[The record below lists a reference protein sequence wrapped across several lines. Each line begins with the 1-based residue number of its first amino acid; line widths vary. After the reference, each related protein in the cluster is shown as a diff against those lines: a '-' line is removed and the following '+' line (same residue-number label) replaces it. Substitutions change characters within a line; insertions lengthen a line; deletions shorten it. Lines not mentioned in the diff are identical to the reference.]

1 MSERAI
7 WRVED
12 LEVFRRAYRLSLEVH
27 RASLEFPRIEQFA
40 LADQVRR
47 SSKSICANLAEG
59 FAKQGYSAAEYRR
72 YLLAAIGSS
81 DETQLWLR
89 YCIDLE
95 YLEDVTGQ
103 EVDRRLHRDQPHVAG
118 SPCELDSFFL
128 IPGSWLLVP
137 GRGSGAFRRPMKRRR
152 EAAWRYRKCEC

>member
-1 MSERAI
+1 MDERTI
-7 WRVED
+7 QRVED

-40 LADQVRR
+40 LADQLRR
-47 SSKSICANLAEG
+47 SSKSICANIAEG

-95 YLEDVTGQ
+95 YVE
-103 EVDRRLHRDQPHVAG
+103 EVAG
-118 SPCELDSFFL
+118 RKWSDGYVEISRMLRGL
-128 IPGSWLLVP
+128 HASWSRAV
-137 GRGSGAFRRPMKRRR
+137 S
-152 EAAWRYRKCEC
+152 